1 MKTESGIGVERR
13 GEGLAWARASGA
25 GAEKPDAAGEGA
37 PAWRG
42 ADPATLALPTADLLF
57 RAERIP
63 SADPDEIAQIARNLM
78 ESESPLD
85 PAEMVFSHEVLSSD
99 AESSLVLAAAAPA
112 AAVERLREDA
122 GADPATVVRVDAAAL
137 GLVRNLAG
145 RPEFA
150 ASGRQPVFAE
160 EDGRLVLM
168 LLENGRPALVRPAG
182 SSRAASGPALASA
195 LRLALLEAEMARG
208 PMDAAPALLVSASGS
223 ALLAAATAAA
233 SAAGR
238 ELRVVD
244 AAALPPPAF
253 GCARRT
259 LEGAAF
265 DLFPDS
271 WRDQLAERRARK
283 RAAFAFGGAAALW
296 AALALFL
303 FGWPSLL
310 GSRIKARQARVDAA
324 APEEAAVQEVRD
336 RIRIIDRYSDRTY
349 SPLEVLR
356 EVSLALPE
364 GVTLSGLTYDAARR
378 EASVECTAHSS
389 QPAYEMSNR
398 LKVSPLFAR
407 NDIVAGPTEN
417 KNLGRT
423 TFTIRLLFA
432 GGGEGEGGA
441 P

>member
-1 MKTESGIGVERR
+1 MKTESGIGIERR

-25 GAEKPDAAGEGA
+25 GAERPDAAGEGA

-42 ADPATLALPTADLLF
+42 ADPATLAIPTADLLF

-63 SADPDEIAQIARNLM
+63 TSDPEEVAQAARLLM
-78 ESESPLD
+78 EAESPLD
-85 PAEMVFSHEVLSSD
+85 PAEMVFAHEILASD
-99 AESSLVLAAAAPA
+99 AEGALVLAAAAPV
-112 AAVERLREDA
+112 AAVERLREAA
-122 GADPATVVRVDAAAL
+122 GADPAAVARVDAAAL
-137 GLVRNLAG
+137 GLARNLAG

-160 EDGRLVLM
+160 EDGRLVLL

-182 SSRAASGPALASA
+182 SARAASGPALSSA

-208 PMDAAPALLVSASGS
+208 PMDAAPALLVSSSGS

-233 SAAGR
+233 TAAGR
-238 ELRVVD
+238 ELRIVD
-244 AAALPPPAF
+244 AAALPPAAF

-259 LEGAAF
+259 LEGASF
-265 DLFPDS
+265 DLFPDG
-271 WRDQLAERRARK
+271 WRATLAERRARR
-283 RAAFAFGGAAALW
+283 RAGFAFGGAAALW
-296 AALALFL
+296 VALALAL
-303 FGWPSLL
+303 FGWPSVL

-324 APEEAAVQEVRD
+324 APAEAAVQEIRD

-356 EVSLALPE
+356 EVSLAMPE
-364 GVTLSGLTYDAARR
+364 GVTLARLSYDAARR
-378 EASVECTAHSS
+378 EASVECSALSS

-417 KNLGRT
+417 KGTGRT

-432 GGGEGEGGA
+432 GGADGEGGA

>member
-1 MKTESGIGVERR
+1 MKSESGIGVQRR

-25 GAEKPDAAGEGA
+25 GAEGPDAAGEGA

-42 ADPATLALPTADLLF
+42 AESATLALPTADLLF
-57 RAERIP
+57 RAEHIP
-63 SADPDEIAQIARNLM
+63 SSDSGEVAQAARLLL
-78 ESESPLD
+78 EAESPLD
-85 PAEMVFSHEVLSSD
+85 PSEMVFAHEVLSSD
-99 AESSLVLAAAAPA
+99 AEGTLVLAAAAPV
-112 AAVERLREDA
+112 AAVERLREAA
-122 GADPATVVRVDAAAL
+122 GADPAAIARVDAAAL
-137 GLVRNLAG
+137 GLARNLAG

-168 LLENGRPALVRPAG
+168 LFEDGRPALVRPAG
-182 SSRAASGPALASA
+182 SARTASGPALASA

-208 PMDAAPALLVSASGS
+208 PMDAAPALLVSPSGS

-233 SAAGR
+233 TATGR
-238 ELRVVD
+238 ELRVLD
-244 AAALPPPAF
+244 AAALPPAAF

-259 LEGAAF
+259 LEGASF
-265 DLFPDS
+265 DLFPDA
-271 WRDQLAERRARK
+271 WRAALAERRSRR
-283 RAAFAFGGAAALW
+283 RAALALGGAAALW
-296 AALALFL
+296 VVLALVL

-310 GSRIKARQARVDAA
+310 GSRIQARQARVDAA
-324 APEEAAVQEVRD
+324 APAEAAVQEVRD

-356 EVSLALPE
+356 EVSLAMPE
-364 GVTLSGLTYDAARR
+364 GVTLARLSYDAARR
-378 EASVECTAHSS
+378 EASVECSALSS

-417 KNLGRT
+417 KGTGRT

-432 GGGEGEGGA
+432 GGGEEGGA
-441 P
+441 S

>member
-1 MKTESGIGVERR
+1 MKSESGIGVQRR

-25 GAEKPDAAGEGA
+25 GAEGPDAAGEGA

-42 ADPATLALPTADLLF
+42 AESATLALPTADLLF

-63 SADPDEIAQIARNLM
+63 SSDSGEVAQAARLLL
-78 ESESPLD
+78 EAESPLD
-85 PAEMVFSHEVLSSD
+85 PSEMVFAHEVLSSD
-99 AESSLVLAAAAPA
+99 AEGTLVLAAAAPV
-112 AAVERLREDA
+112 AAVERLREAA
-122 GADPATVVRVDAAAL
+122 GADPSAVARVDAAAL
-137 GLVRNLAG
+137 GLARNLAG

-168 LLENGRPALVRPAG
+168 LFEDGRPALVRPAG
-182 SSRAASGPALASA
+182 SARAASGPALASA

-208 PMDAAPALLVSASGS
+208 PMDAAPALLVSPSGS
-223 ALLAAATAAA
+223 ALLPAATAAA
-233 SAAGR
+233 TAAGR
-238 ELRVVD
+238 ELRVLD
-244 AAALPPPAF
+244 AAALPPAAF

-259 LEGAAF
+259 LEGASF
-265 DLFPDS
+265 DLFPDA
-271 WRDQLAERRARK
+271 WRAALAERRSRR
-283 RAAFAFGGAAALW
+283 RAALALGGAAALW
-296 AALALFL
+296 VVLALVL

-310 GSRIKARQARVDAA
+310 GSRIQARQARVDAA
-324 APEEAAVQEVRD
+324 APAEAAVQEVRD

-356 EVSLALPE
+356 EVSLAMPE
-364 GVTLSGLTYDAARR
+364 GVTLARLSYDAARR
-378 EASVECTAHSS
+378 EASVECSALSS

-417 KNLGRT
+417 KGTGRT

-432 GGGEGEGGA
+432 GGGEEGGA